1 MNLDEAK
8 FKFEERYYLWSKEL
22 LKREFS
28 DGFPLLKSVKGTLAQ
43 HYLRILEQLN
53 KHQAYPMAYALMR
66 RGTRKEILDKW
77 DDAFTEKDQEYVDL
91 YLRMGQI
98 EDHKDA
104 MQRSPF
110 KFMQKKKF
118 NRRIFR
124 KHIKS
129 ALDPVLG
136 SDYKNLGGGLWR
148 YCTSVGIWNIV
159 TDIDTG
165 GHHPLF
171 YDHVIQISNVLCLSE
186 CTSLSLLRW
195 FGIASGTDWNNLVD
209 EDAEPV
215 AESLAKIV
223 KYFLEAAPKLLEGL
237 TLD

>member
-22 LKREFS
+22 LKHEFS

-43 HYLRILEQLN
+43 HYLRILEQLD
-53 KHQAYPMAYALMR
+53 KHQAYSMAYALMR
-66 RGTRKEILDKW
+66 RGTKKVILDKW
-77 DDAFTEKDQEYVDL
+77 DDTFTEEDQKYVDL
-91 YLRMGQI
+91 YLQMEQL

-110 KFMQKKKF
+110 EFRKKRKF
-118 NRRIFR
+118 NRRGFR
-124 KHIKS
+124 RYIKS
-129 ALDPVLG
+129 ALKPVLG
-136 SDYKNLGGGLWR
+136 DEYEKWGGGLWN
-148 YCTSVGIWNIV
+148 YCTSIGCWKVR
-159 TDIDTG
+159 TRIDTG
-165 GHHPLF
+165 GRFDQLC
-171 YDHVIQISNVLCLSE
+171 YDHVIQITNVLRLCE
-186 CTSLSLLRW
+186 CTSLLHW
-195 FGIASGTDWNNLVD
+195 FGITNQTDWNDLKD
-209 EDAEPV
+209 EDAESV